1 LKHSKSELEIK
12 SKTLDVYSSRNY
24 LETEKSKEYLEM
36 QDKITDLQK
45 RVFELDEA
53 QSILLKDF
61 RLLSH

>member
-1 LKHSKSELEIK
+1 MTKEQKQRADELI
-12 SKTLDVYSSRNY
+12 L
-24 LETEKSKEYLEM
+24 SKE
-36 QDKITDLQK
+36 